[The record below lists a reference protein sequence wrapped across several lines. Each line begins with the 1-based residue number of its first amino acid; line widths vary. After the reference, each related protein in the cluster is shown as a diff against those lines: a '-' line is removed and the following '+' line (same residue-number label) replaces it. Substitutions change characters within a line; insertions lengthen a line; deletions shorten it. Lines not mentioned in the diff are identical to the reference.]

1 MADDA
6 PPLVEDRA
14 AERSLVDDVRQ
25 LVDDGRT
32 LVEAELAYHKS
43 RAVVAGQAAKS
54 VAGWL
59 SLALALL
66 FFAMMALVL
75 GLILILA
82 PVLGAVGATLVVVA
96 GLLVMGALSGMVAVR
111 RWQRAAA
118 QLSDT
123 AEQL

>member
-66 FFAMMALVL
+66 FFAIMALVL

-118 QLSDT
+118 QLSDE
-123 AEQL
+123 AEQP

>member
-82 PVLGAVGATLVVVA
+82 PVLGAMGATLVVVA